1 MQFLIENKQK
11 YSVTKYEINL
21 VSSIELLKI
30 VHPKYIYAF
39 KVSTK
44 ACSLSPNKP
53 QAQL

>member
-21 VSSIELLKI
+21 VSSIELLKT
-30 VHPKYIYAF
+30 VHPNIYAF